1 MFVYLNRTKRTKMKP
16 IQNWL
21 DEYAESH
28 QNPANIKIHWI
39 CVPLIMLSIIGLLAN
54 IQLNVNILSAYL
66 PCPHK
71 LDQS

>member
-1 MFVYLNRTKRTKMKP
+1 MIVNLARIKRTKMKP

-39 CVPLIMLSIIGLLAN
+39 CVPLIMLSIIGLGRQN
-54 IQLNVNILSAYL
+54 WRGGFSPLSNE
-66 PCPHK
+66 
-71 LDQS
+71 